1 MSSTAFLLLST
12 SFRRIRLSLA
22 RRKLTREPDQRLY
35 LSPFCLPVILL
46 SVHPSGR
53 WMVGAV
59 GIEFIK
65 AQNPKELCGMC
76 CSRKS
81 FVV

>member
-1 MSSTAFLLLST
+1 MDLSKHMLFQ
-12 SFRRIRLSLA
+12 SVRL
-22 RRKLTREPDQRLY
+22 
-35 LSPFCLPVILL
+35 
-46 SVHPSGR
+46 
-53 WMVGAV
+53 VGAV

-81 FVV
+81 FVVLRRNCNCPRIAPAFW